1 MVKPLHDAIEAGD
14 NIRAI
19 IRNSGANQDGRTLGV
34 TFPSQEAQID
44 LMKSVY
50 RAAGL
55 DCAQT
60 AYVEAHGTGTA
71 VGDPIEAE
79 AIATVFGSA
88 RSTEDPVIVGSVKTN
103 IGHTEAASGLA
114 GIIKT
119 VFMLENGL
127 IPPNINFEN
136 SHERIYLRD
145 WNMTVRSPI
154 CAMLS

>member
-1 MVKPLHDAIEAGD
+1 
-14 NIRAI
+14 
-19 IRNSGANQDGRTLGV
+19 
-34 TFPSQEAQID
+34 
-44 LMKSVY
+44 MKSVY

-60 AYVEAHGTGTA
+60 AYIEAHGTGTA

-79 AIATVFGSA
+79 AIATVFGST
-88 RSTEDPVIVGSVKTN
+88 RSTEDPIIVGSVKTN

-119 VFMLENGL
+119 VYMLEEGL
-127 IPPNINFEN
+127 IPPNINFET

-145 WNMTVRSPI
+145 WNMRVRSSIPVT
-154 CAMLS
+154 LS